1 MSAPER
7 LGVGARLHPAYAGVQ
22 APVVD
27 PALAI
32 ERTGRWFLVVVV
44 ATWVAGLALGF
55 ERALTVLVTIGF
67 VGAVAGLSY
76 PALGLLSVAL
86 LCALDTPSRVYM
98 LVGGL
103 LRYNTFNYWLVIT
116 VILGLS
122 LVRRLND
129 PHSRL
134 LQAFVLLLA
143 VELLVSPN
151 LTFGMQHVLNVA
163 APFGLIVYFAPA
175 ASSALAWYWLGVATG
190 AAGAAG
196 GLLYYLQRGQLTYIN
211 GNAWALFP
219 LTALFAICLAYP
231 FAMELRRGRLTL
243 MLLTLANCAWV
254 FLSGSRGG
262 LLMATVCV
270 MYVILVMRG
279 VGGRLTFLLVAGL
292 VALAVSSQFTDLQ
305 AHTLHRIDRL
315 FDSQVSLVGRTSGR
329 SELTR
334 GGWAIFVENPFGVG
348 TGGFAH
354 AWSQL
359 SPSLRLSFGRG
370 QEFNAHSAWVKVLA
384 ENGMPGIIMLIAYVG
399 SFLVVGVLSHE
410 RQRWMLGML
419 VTIVLTAAFATTEFQ
434 SKGLWFLAAG
444 VTTLLHRQRI
454 VALLRERRE
463 E

>member
-1 MSAPER
+1 
-7 LGVGARLHPAYAGVQ
+7 
-22 APVVD
+22 VV
-27 PALAI
+27 
-32 ERTGRWFLVVVV
+32 
-44 ATWVAGLALGF
+44 
-55 ERALTVLVTIGF
+55 
-67 VGAVAGLSY
+67 
-76 PALGLLSVAL
+76 
-86 LCALDTPSRVYM
+86 
-98 LVGGL
+98 
-103 LRYNTFNYWLVIT
+103 
-116 VILGLS
+116 
-122 LVRRLND
+122 
-129 PHSRL
+129 
-134 LQAFVLLLA
+134 LLA